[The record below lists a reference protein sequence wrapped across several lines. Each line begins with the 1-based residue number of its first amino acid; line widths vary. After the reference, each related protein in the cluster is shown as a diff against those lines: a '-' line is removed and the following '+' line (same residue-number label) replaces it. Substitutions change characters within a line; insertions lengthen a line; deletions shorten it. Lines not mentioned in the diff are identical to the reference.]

1 MILMFVMLIQ
11 QHTETVWAVHVLL
24 SLIMQFL
31 SKTTWIKPATQTRW
45 LDLLSNK
52 VDYLPVT
59 PVSIPQHDKTSNPSE
74 IYWTRAS
81 YLSHTWDRLGW
92 NKDPVLFL
100 FIHFSSSSCWCKTQ
114 AAFTSQFLS
123 LVSGIPEI
131 SSRSEE
137 KQTSATFFFFF
148 LSLQRDIDAACH
160 AQTLCPV
167 FVFLRRTQRLLFL
180 VVYAV
185 FWPLH
190 TCHSHPSQPVHS
202 AAGRQGQFSF
212 CELHS
217 LSQRTHKYVIVRF
230 TQKINYLIIVPTKT
244 DWWIALDLFL
254 QWIDPKLNFHIW
266 AFFTPTSQLLFHFF
280 FTILHAY
287 ESSYNSVVWAGWF
300 KGSGFMILGLE
311 ESGLWL
317 GERVPT
323 EAMW

>member
-100 FIHFSSSSCWCKTQ
+100 FIHFSSSSCWCKTR

-137 KQTSATFFFFF
+137 KQTSATFFFFSFWAFSVTLMQRVTHKLFVPCLSSSGEHKDYCFWLCTQYFGHFTPVIHIHPSLSIQQREGRVSF
-148 LSLQRDIDAACH
+148 LSVNCTH
-160 AQTLCPV
+160 SPSE
-167 FVFLRRTQRLLFL
+167 RTNMWLSD
-180 VVYAV
+180 
-185 FWPLH
+185 LH
-190 TCHSHPSQPVHS
+190 KRST
-202 AAGRQGQFSF
+202 
-212 CELHS
+212 
-217 LSQRTHKYVIVRF
+217 T
-230 TQKINYLIIVPTKT
+230 
-244 DWWIALDLFL
+244 
-254 QWIDPKLNFHIW
+254 
-266 AFFTPTSQLLFHFF
+266 
-280 FTILHAY
+280 
-287 ESSYNSVVWAGWF
+287 
-300 KGSGFMILGLE
+300 
-311 ESGLWL
+311 
-317 GERVPT
+317 
-323 EAMW
+323 